1 MTLLSMNELMRE
13 SSKEARFTYILH
25 VFVLMKIREHFPSV
39 SVDSWSL
46 REKKDAAKTHA
57 MYVNV
62 STASC
67 LFRVLLNLSL
77 CVIMNGINC
86 TCGTLQD
93 GETSVFLCKP
103 GTFSLLNCK
112 IKTSRCYNRERETF
126 RL

>member
-1 MTLLSMNELMRE
+1 
-13 SSKEARFTYILH
+13 
-25 VFVLMKIREHFPSV
+25 MKIREHSPSV
-39 SVDSWSL
+39 SVDLWSL

-77 CVIMNGINC
+77 CVIMTGINC